1 MPHQLTIQP
10 TDLQKI
16 IKQLQILEQNQELNT
31 IEGLLPSQFL
41 RYAIQPIN
49 HAESPKNRVKTILL
63 HLADDYQ
70 THAAQLSD
78 KLHLKT
84 HLLFTEVQYKLLFLK
99 LNALL
104 QHYQPEGKISIKEIK
119 DCQVV
124 YDCVTLVERN
134 L

>member
-1 MPHQLTIQP
+1 MPYQLTIQA

-16 IKQLQILEQNQELNT
+16 IKQLQILEEKQSLFT

-49 HAESPKNRVKTILL
+49 HAENPKNRVKTILL

-70 THAAQLSD
+70 TQAEQLSE

-84 HLLFTEVQYKLLFLK
+84 HLLFTETQYNILYRK
-99 LNALL
+99 LNTLL
-104 QHYQPEGKISIKEIK
+104 QHYQPERKISIKEIK
-119 DCQVV
+119 DCQTVA
-124 YDCVTLVERN
+124 DCVTLVEKN